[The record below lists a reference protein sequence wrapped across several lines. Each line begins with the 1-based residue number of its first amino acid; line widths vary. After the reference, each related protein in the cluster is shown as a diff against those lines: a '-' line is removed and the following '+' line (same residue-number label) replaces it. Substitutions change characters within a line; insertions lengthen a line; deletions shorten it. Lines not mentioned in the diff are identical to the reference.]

1 MYTENIKGYTIT
13 TKYELYE
20 PQRESIRTILNC
32 LEEGVSGMIES
43 PTGTGKTLSILESVV
58 AWINKN
64 KQNKENK
71 EVKVYITTRTIK
83 QAQQLINYFKTIRN
97 APKMSLLA
105 SRAHLCLNSEV
116 RSSGNLDNAC
126 KKKNKDVNSK
136 DKCKYYSIDKESRT
150 SSMETT
156 LPSVF
161 SIEDL
166 IQSGSECRTCPY
178 YYTKDMQDK
187 STIVF
192 APYNYII
199 NKSIVKAMGIDLN
212 DSIIIVDEA
221 HNLDDICRSSGS
233 VDIERTVLDGILTKL
248 TTETVNENIEVS
260 EVFNCISIIKRIREY
275 FDGIPKLLSEVPQD
289 MKIYDINGKQECSI
303 PQKSILSEL
312 FKIGITSDSIDKVFS
327 DINGLIK
334 NSVLDEFMER
344 WLIQLETVFKLI
356 LTEGKQKDYGMVIS
370 EDKVSFILLR
380 SAVQFD
386 PIYKMARSVI
396 LLSGTLQPFPELVNE
411 LTYNSSS
418 FKYFLSADH
427 VISNNQLYTSTVGQ
441 YNGRVLTGTY
451 KETKDP
457 VYFQTISS
465 IIMDIAH
472 SLDRVGGVLC
482 FVPNYNTITLLKSKL
497 EKQLL
502 LFTESTD
509 NGIFE
514 DNLRKYRS
522 KCLNGKCVFLCV
534 FRGKASEG
542 INFKDHESRAVILVG
557 IPYPNIRNHG
567 IILKKQYNNQYMNG
581 SGSKWYDQQAFRAV
595 NQALGR
601 CIRHKNDWGSI
612 FMIDSRYTSA
622 VKTSKISRWAI
633 SKFTNLIGKGMLQK
647 EYIPFITQQKKTE
660 HEENFIKN
668 SKSAPEIISKK
679 RNFPG
684 NDLKRYFNR

>member
-1 MYTENIKGYTIT
+1 MYSENIKGYTIT

-20 PQRESIRTILNC
+20 PQRQSIRTILNC

-64 KQNKENK
+64 KQNKE
-71 EVKVYITTRTIK
+71 VKVYVTTRTIK
-83 QAQQLINYFKTIRN
+83 QAQQLIEYFKTIRH

-105 SRAHLCLNSEV
+105 SRAHLCLNPEV
-116 RSSGNLDNAC
+116 RTAGNLDSAC
-126 KKKNKDVNSK
+126 KNKNKDINSK
-136 DKCKYYSIDKESRT
+136 NKCKYYSIDKESRT
-150 SSMETT
+150 SSMENS
-156 LPSVF
+156 LPTVF

-166 IQSGSECRTCPY
+166 IQSGSECSTCPY

-212 DSIIIVDEA
+212 GSIIIVDEA

-233 VDIERTVLDGILTKL
+233 VDIERIILDGILTKL
-248 TTETVNENIEVS
+248 TTETVNASIEVP
-260 EVFNCISIIKRIREY
+260 EVFTCISIIKGIREY
-275 FDGIPKLLSEVPQD
+275 FDGVPDLLSEVPQD
-289 MKIYDINGKQECSI
+289 MKIYDVNGKQELSI
-303 PQKSILSEL
+303 PQKCILSEL
-312 FKIGITSDSIDKVFS
+312 SKLGITPESVDKVFS
-327 DINGLIK
+327 DINGLIR

-344 WLIQLETVFKLI
+344 WLVQLETVFKLI
-356 LTEGKQKDYGMVIS
+356 LSDGKQRDYGMVIS

-380 SAVQFD
+380 AAVQFD

-396 LLSGTLQPFPELVNE
+396 LLSGTLRPFPELVNE
-411 LTYNSSS
+411 LTYNSGS
-418 FKYFLSADH
+418 FKYFLSAGH
-427 VISNNQLYTSTVGQ
+427 VISDSQLYTRTVGQ
-441 YNGRVLTGTY
+441 YNGHTLTGTY
-451 KETKDP
+451 KETKNP
-457 VYFQTISS
+457 VYFQTISRV
-465 IIMDIAH
+465 ITDIAH
-472 SLDRVGGVLC
+472 SLERVGGVLC

-502 LFTESTD
+502 LYTESTD

-542 INFKDHESRAVILVG
+542 INFKDHESRAVVLVG

-612 FMIDSRYTSA
+612 FMIDSRYGSA
-622 VKTSKISRWAI
+622 VKSSKISEWAV
-633 SKFTNLIGKGMLQK
+633 SNFNNLIGPGMLQE
-647 EYIPFITQQKKTE
+647 EYLPFIKQQKRTE
-660 HEENFIKN
+660 YEENYSKN
-668 SKSAPEIISKK
+668 SKAEPENISKK

-684 NDLKRYFNR
+684 NDLKRFFNR